1 MLLLHIILASLI
13 WSGAVD
19 PTLSQPQP
27 EPLPQRGRR
36 EAEDYIKLL
45 ETERRIESLQVDR
58 VIEALSIKPGA
69 KVADLGSGSGLF
81 TRPMAKRA
89 GQAGRVYAVDI
100 DPKLLDHVARTSAAA
115 GLTNVTTVLGEF
127 ADPKVPEKVE
137 LLTIIDT
144 LHHIERPQDYVKGL
158 RKYLRRNGRVAIIDF
173 TKWPAGHESMVYQLA
188 ELDKWMTEAGFK
200 RAGQFDFLEGSF
212 FVIYK

>member
-1 MLLLHIILASLI
+1 MLLLHIILGSLI
-13 WSGAVD
+13 WSGAID
-19 PTLSQPQP
+19 SNLSPPGP
-27 EPLPQRGRR
+27 EPRPQRGRR

-81 TRPMAKRA
+81 TRPIAKRV
-89 GQAGRVYAVDI
+89 GQAGRIYAVDI

-127 ADPKVPEKVE
+127 ADPKVPEKVD

-144 LHHIERPQDYVKGL
+144 LHHIERPQDYVKG
-158 RKYLRRNGRVAIIDF
+158 
-173 TKWPAGHESMVYQLA
+173 
-188 ELDKWMTEAGFK
+188 
-200 RAGQFDFLEGSF
+200 
-212 FVIYK
+212 

>member
-1 MLLLHIILASLI
+1 ILTGLI
-13 WSGAVD
+13 WSGSVD
-19 PTLSQPQP
+19 PTIPQK
-27 EPLPQRGRR
+27 GRR
-36 EAEDYIKLL
+36 DAEDYIKLL

-81 TRPMAKRA
+81 TRPIAKRV

-127 ADPKVPEKVE
+127 ADPKVPEKVD

-144 LHHIERPQDYVKGL
+144 LHHIERPQDYVKEL

-188 ELDKWMTEAGFK
+188 ELDKWMTEAGFR

-212 FVIYK
+212 FVVYK